1 MKTET
6 RPLWL
11 ICSITHRHISSVE
24 SAHFFNYLHRSCHI
38 CTTFG
43 SICACTWIGHRGD
56 VTFDGHAEGHFLDSR
71 SLRRVRQNSAS
82 HGWDTAE
89 RHRSSVTCHNFFSAI
104 LRCPLQGQCTTVM
117 PLQWIQGERDGDG
130 ERERESCC
138 WCNNIAVRVS
148 GIFYLQSHPPQQIY
162 LSLTS
167 IKESIR
173 DVNNYKPSN
182 LMWIINHRVERE
194 KEGGGKGGGGFL
206 WGRVNTKAT

>member
-82 HGWDTAE
+82 RGWDTAE

-130 ERERESCC
+130 ERERERAAADAIILLC
-138 WCNNIAVRVS
+138 VS
-148 GIFYLQSHPPQQIY
+148 VAFSIC
-162 LSLTS
+162 SLTPHS
-167 IKESIR
+167 RYTSAWPQLK
-173 DVNNYKPSN
+173 N
-182 LMWIINHRVERE
+182 LLEM
-194 KEGGGKGGGGFL
+194 
-206 WGRVNTKAT
+206 